1 MLWTGGLMFL
11 LSHAAAKAAMF
22 LAAGSIQRAAGHDRI
37 RDLDGI
43 THVLPVSA
51 FTIGLAGISLVGLPP
66 SAGFVGKWLLLGS
79 SLEQGQWWWVVV
91 ILGGSLLAAAYMI
104 RLLSHAFT
112 GTPDTRA
119 LRRVSWGMEWS
130 ALALALLSF
139 GLGFAASGPARL
151 LENVVLG
158 GGGP

>member
-1 MLWTGGLMFL
+1 MLL

-66 SAGFVGKWLLLGS
+66 TAGFVGKWLLLGS
-79 SLEQGQWWWVVV
+79 SLAQGQWWWVVV
-91 ILGGSLLAAAYMI
+91 ILAGILLWKLSYTPSIRRYWLAPYASRGVVTGPCNIPTGGL
-104 RLLSHAFT
+104 
-112 GTPDTRA
+112 
-119 LRRVSWGMEWS
+119 
-130 ALALALLSF
+130 
-139 GLGFAASGPARL
+139 
-151 LENVVLG
+151 
-158 GGGP
+158 